1 MRLHRERRRQ
11 GLRRLTIQLGET
23 EVDVLIGRGLL
34 QSEMRHDPRAVCAA
48 IYTHL
53 DQTLG
58 STS

>member
-1 MRLHRERRRQ
+1 MRLHRERWRQ